1 MGDRALSPSLPWARQ
16 TGHRPTAR
24 PPQDSGRETASR
36 REPADE
42 NERRRAIGIIQTS
55 GALAFGEEYF
65 SLTDKQRAQLV
76 EATAAPE
83 DAFTWQALL
92 SQGLAQGVPIIIT
105 PTVTESSSVD
115 IGVHVGGVDIEVHIE
130 CPL

>member
-1 MGDRALSPSLPWARQ
+1 MATYTKPALN
-16 TGHRPTAR
+16 
-24 PPQDSGRETASR
+24 PQSFEQLVQQLK
-36 REPADE
+36 ADE
-42 NERRRAIGIIQTS
+42 NERRRAIGIIQSS

-76 EATAAPE
+76 EATATPE

-105 PTVTESSSVD
+105 PTVTESTSVD
-115 IGVHVGGVDIEVHIE
+115 IGVHVGGVNIEVHIE
-130 CPL
+130 CPF